1 LNKQKSTQKAQKA
14 PFNKKSSNPF
24 PSQLEEEKK
33 KRKGFLAHF
42 VSGRNTS
49 LLNIC
54 GGGGGGSGG
63 TDFIPQIETS
73 LLSFLPPILPLPFP
87 LSIPYQSVVPKLV
100 QNPIIPRRRRH

>member
-14 PFNKKSSNPF
+14 PFNKKKVQTPF
-24 PSQLEEEKK
+24 HHSWEKK
-33 KRKGFLAHF
+33 RRKEKAFSHF
-42 VSGRNTS
+42 VSGRDTS

-54 GGGGGGSGG
+54 GGGGSGG

-87 LSIPYQSVVPKLV
+87 FSIPYQFVVPKLA